1 VELWGRSFS
10 ELQKRFAGWSKFD
23 EAAKHTIYAKLQ
35 GVVEE
40 MPLELMHKLT
50 TKIAAEIKA
59 RKKEEGK

>member
-1 VELWGRSFS
+1 
-10 ELQKRFAGWSKFD
+10 
-23 EAAKHTIYAKLQ
+23 
-35 GVVEE
+35 VVEE